1 MEDLSETRRS
11 QGPEGDGDHRHRE
24 DEQVDS
30 SEAAQDRASMTQA
43 RAGGSRVTMHQV
55 AAEAGV
61 SVSTVSKV
69 INGRYGVASETVEN
83 VNQVIERLGYEASLV
98 ARSLRNH
105 RTNVIGVLVADFE
118 PFSVEVLKG
127 AADAIHGSGFEL
139 VAYSS
144 GGRVDEHVGW
154 ERRYLSRLMGTLV
167 DGAVLVTPTVTDV
180 PFDGPIVAV
189 DPHTGSSRL
198 PTVTA
203 DNLQGA
209 RLGVGH
215 LLELGHTRIGM
226 ITGRADLVSAQR
238 REQGYREALQAAG
251 LPVDEALV
259 RNGAF
264 EPEPAHV
271 AARELLTLPE
281 PPTAIFAA
289 NDLSALE
296 TLEVAAELGV
306 RVPDQLSVVGFDN
319 IPESALADPPLTTVE
334 QPIRRMGHDAI
345 EMLTTLIRG
354 GVLEEPHVTV
364 ETRLEV
370 RRSTAP
376 LMENR

>member
-1 MEDLSETRRS
+1 MDSTEQAPSRDAAMRPR
-11 QGPEGDGDHRHRE
+11 EGSR
-24 DEQVDS
+24 
-30 SEAAQDRASMTQA
+30 
-43 RAGGSRVTMHQV
+43 RVTMHQV

-69 INGRYGVASETVEN
+69 INGRYGVASNTVETVTE
-83 VNQVIERLGYEASLV
+83 VIERLGYEASLV

-215 LLELGHTRIGM
+215 LLDLGHTRIGM

-238 REQGYREALQAAG
+238 REQGYRDALLAAG
-251 LPVDEALV
+251 LRVDDALM

-264 EPEPAHV
+264 EPEPARL
-271 AARELLTLPE
+271 AARELLTLPD

-289 NDLSALE
+289 NDLSALV

-306 RVPDQLSVVGFDN
+306 DVPGRLSVLGFDN
-319 IPESALADPPLTTVE
+319 IPESALADIPLTTVE

-345 EMLTTLIRG
+345 EMLTTLIRNE
-354 GVLEEPHVTV
+354 VLEESHVTV
-364 ETRLEV
+364 ETRLVV
-370 RRSTAP
+370 RRSTAAP
-376 LMENR
+376 AQVR

>member
-1 MEDLSETRRS
+1 M
-11 QGPEGDGDHRHRE
+11 
-24 DEQVDS
+24 DS

-43 RAGGSRVTMHQV
+43 RTGGSRVTMHQV

-354 GVLEEPHVTV
+354 GALEEPHVTV
-364 ETRLEV
+364 ATRLEV

-376 LMENR
+376 PMETR

>member
-1 MEDLSETRRS
+1 
-11 QGPEGDGDHRHRE
+11 
-24 DEQVDS
+24 
-30 SEAAQDRASMTQA
+30 
-43 RAGGSRVTMHQV
+43 MHQV

-69 INGRYGVASETVEN
+69 INGRYGVSSDTVEH
-83 VNQVIERLGYEASLV
+83 VTAVIERLGYEASLV

-127 AADAIHGSGFEL
+127 AADAIHDSGFEL

-144 GGRVDEHVGW
+144 GGRVGEHIGW

-180 PFDGPIVAV
+180 QFDGPIVAV

-226 ITGRADLVSAQR
+226 ITGRTDLVSAQL
-238 REQGYREALQAAG
+238 REQGYREALEAAG

-259 RNGAF
+259 RNGF
-264 EPEPAHV
+264 YEPEPARV
-271 AARELLTLPE
+271 AAHELLTLAD

-289 NDLSALE
+289 NDLSALV

-306 RVPDQLSVVGFDN
+306 DVPGELSVLGFDN
-319 IPESALADPPLTTVE
+319 IPESALADTPLTTVE

-345 EMLTTLIRG
+345 DMLTALIRG
-354 GVLEEPHVTV
+354 ELLEESHVTV
-364 ETRLEV
+364 ETRLVV
-370 RRSTAP
+370 RRSTAAP
-376 LMENR
+376 AARRPEEER